1 MFATFHAPAPP
12 VGLVEVIAFAV
23 RSTATQSDT
32 AGHEIP
38 VMSFLPP
45 TLTLL
50 HLRAPPAGSLEVRMP
65 PRASAATQSEVVGHD
80 TLVSE

>member
-45 TLTLL
+45 TLTCSTCEL
-50 HLRAPPAGSLEVRMP
+50 HPLGRSR
-65 PRASAATQSEVVGHD
+65 
-80 TLVSE
+80 